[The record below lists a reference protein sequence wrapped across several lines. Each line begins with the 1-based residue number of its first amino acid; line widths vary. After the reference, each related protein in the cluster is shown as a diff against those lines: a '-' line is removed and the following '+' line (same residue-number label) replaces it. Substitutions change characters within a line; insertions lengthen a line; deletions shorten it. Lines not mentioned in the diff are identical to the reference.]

1 MPIAA
6 SEKAALPKTD
16 IRAVHQ
22 ALDAEHRTWAREDD
36 SPQGSVKARLE
47 QAWPDSLADG
57 QLIKDDEGRDQL
69 KAMPEAKRSS
79 MFPDPWRTNPVGR
92 FWDRLRGRDVT
103 PRYLARLTKEEQES
117 EQKWR
122 TVGTIRRYILLILTL
137 AQTVVATWYMKTIL
151 PYQGWALIN
160 PMDMVGQDLWV
171 SFMQLLPYMLQTGIL
186 ILFAVLFCW
195 VSAGFWTALMG
206 FLQLLIGRDKYSI
219 SASTVGDE
227 PLNPEHR
234 TALIMPIC
242 NEDVNRV
249 FAGLR
254 ATWESV
260 KATGNAKHFDVY
272 ILSDSYNPD
281 ICVAEQKAWMELIA
295 EVGGEGQIFYRRRR
309 RRVKRKSGNIDDF
322 CRRWGSQYSYM
333 VVLDADSVMTG
344 DCLCGLVRLME
355 ANPNAG
361 IIQSS
366 PKASGMDTLYA
377 RCQQFATRV
386 YGPLFTAGLHFWQ
399 LGESHYW
406 GHNAIIRVKPFI
418 EHCALAPL
426 PGEGSFAG
434 SILSHDF
441 VEAALM
447 RRAGWGVWIAYDLPG
462 SYEEL
467 PPNLLDELKR
477 DRRWCHGNLMNF
489 RLFLVKGMHPVHR
502 AVFLT
507 GVMSYL
513 SAPLWFMF
521 LALSTALQV
530 VHALTEP
537 QYFLQPRQLF
547 PVWPQ
552 WRPELAIALFAS
564 TMVLLFLPKLLSILL
579 IWCKGTKE
587 YGGFWRV
594 TLSLLLEVF
603 LTGVMSYLSAPLWFM
618 FLALSTAL
626 QVVHAL
632 TEPQYF
638 LQPRQLFP
646 VWPQWRPELAIA
658 LFAST
663 MVLLFL
669 PKLLSILLIWCKGTK
684 EYGGFWRVTLSLL
697 LEVLFSVLL
706 APVRM
711 LFHTVFVVSAFLG
724 WEVVWNSPQR
734 DDDST
739 SWGEAFK
746 RHGSQLLL
754 GLVWAVGMAWL
765 DLRFLFWL
773 APIVF
778 SLILSPFVSVIS
790 SRATVGLRTKR
801 WKLFLIPEE
810 YSPPQVLVDTDRFLE
825 MNRQRSLDDG
835 FMHAVFNPSFNALAT
850 AMATARHRASK
861 VLEIARDRHVE
872 QALNETPEK
881 LNRDRRLVLLSDPVT
896 MARLHF
902 RVWNSPERYS
912 SWVSYYEGIKLNPLA
927 LRKPDAA
934 SQ

>member
-1 MPIAA
+1 MNKSTYLPQSYVEALPLDAAARATLSASLQNAQAFHAIHSALGQDIAA
-6 SEKAALPKTD
+6 SERPD
-16 IRAVHQ
+16 
-22 ALDAEHRTWAREDD
+22 DA
-36 SPQGSVKARLE
+36 PLKSVSSRVSM
-47 QAWPDSLADG
+47 AWPDSLAGG
-57 QLIKDDEGRDQL
+57 QQLSKDYLDRTTL
-69 KAMPEAKRSS
+69 KAMPPVKRSL
-79 MFPDPWRTNPVGR
+79 MFPEAWRTNPIAR
-92 FWDRLRGRDVT
+92 AWDSLRGQKGN
-103 PRYLARLTKEEQES
+103 PRYATVEEQKAED
-117 EQKWR
+117 KWR
-122 TVGTIRRYILLILTL
+122 HVGSMRRYVLLILTIL
-137 AQTVVATWYMKTIL
+137 QTVVATWYMKTIL
-151 PYQGWALIN
+151 PYQGWTLLDPVELFNQNWLQSVELI
-160 PMDMVGQDLWV
+160 
-171 SFMQLLPYMLQTGIL
+171 LPYILQTGIL
-186 ILFAVLFCW
+186 FLFAILFCW

-219 SASTVGDE
+219 SYSTTGDE

-242 NEDVNRV
+242 NEDVERV

-260 KATGNAKHFDVY
+260 KRTGNAEHFDVY
-272 ILSDSYNPD
+272 ILSDSYDAD
-281 ICVAEQKAWMELIA
+281 IAIAEQKAWMELVRD
-295 EVGGEGQIFYRRRR
+295 VGGAGKIFYRRRR

-322 CRRWGSQYSYM
+322 CRRWGSNYSYM
-333 VVLDADSVMTG
+333 VVLDADSVMSG
-344 DCLCGLVRLME
+344 ECLTGLVRMME

-406 GHNAIIRVKPFI
+406 GHNAIIRVQPFI

-530 VHALTEP
+530 VHTLMEP
-537 QYFLQPRQLF
+537 TYFLQPRQLF

-552 WRPELAIALFAS
+552 WRPDLAIALFS
-564 TMVLLFLPKLLSILL
+564 TTLVLLFLPKLLSVVL
-579 IWCKGTKE
+579 IWFKGAKP
-587 YGGFWRV
+587 YGGAFRLF
-594 TLSLLLEVF
+594 LSLLLE
-603 LTGVMSYLSAPLWFM
+603 M
-618 FLALSTAL
+618 
-626 QVVHAL
+626 
-632 TEPQYF
+632 
-638 LQPRQLFP
+638 
-646 VWPQWRPELAIA
+646 
-658 LFAST
+658 
-663 MVLLFL
+663 
-669 PKLLSILLIWCKGTK
+669 
-684 EYGGFWRVTLSLL
+684 
-697 LEVLFSVLL
+697 LFSVLL

-734 DDDST
+734 DDDATPWS
-739 SWGEAFK
+739 EAFR
-746 RHGSQLLL
+746 RHGSQMLL
-754 GLVWAVGMAWL
+754 GIVWAVGMGVL
-765 DLRFLFWL
+765 DLNFLWWL

-778 SLILSPFVSVIS
+778 SLILSPFVSVMS
-790 SRATVGLRTKR
+790 SRATVGLKSKR
-801 WKLFLIPEE
+801 ARLFLIPEE
-810 YSPPQVLVDTDRFLE
+810 YEPPKELVDTDHYLQL
-825 MNRQRSLDDG
+825 NRERALKHG
-835 FMHAVFNPSFNALAT
+835 FMHALFNPAFNALAM
-850 AMATARHRASK
+850 AMATSRHKQSA
-861 VLEIARDRHVE
+861 LLDHARDRRVD
-872 QALNETPEK
+872 QALSDAPEK
-881 LNRDRRLVLLSDPVT
+881 LNREQRLQLISDPVVL
-896 MARLHF
+896 ARVHTRLWESADKYHQ
-902 RVWNSPERYS
+902 
-912 SWVSYYEGIKLNPLA
+912 WVESYQKLTLNPQA
-927 LRKPDAA
+927 LPQRA
-934 SQ
+934 

>member
-1 MPIAA
+1 MNKSTYLPQSYVEALPLDAAARATLSASLQNAQAFHAIHSALGQDIAA
-6 SEKAALPKTD
+6 SERPD
-16 IRAVHQ
+16 
-22 ALDAEHRTWAREDD
+22 DA
-36 SPQGSVKARLE
+36 PLKSVSSRVSM
-47 QAWPDSLADG
+47 AWPDSLADG
-57 QLIKDDEGRDQL
+57 QQLSKDYLDRTTL
-69 KAMPEAKRSS
+69 KAMPPVKRSL
-79 MFPDPWRTNPVGR
+79 MFPEAWRTNPIAR
-92 FWDRLRGRDVT
+92 AWDSLRGQKGN
-103 PRYLARLTKEEQES
+103 PRYATVEEQKAED
-117 EQKWR
+117 KWR
-122 TVGTIRRYILLILTL
+122 HVGSMRRYVLLILTIL
-137 AQTVVATWYMKTIL
+137 QTVVATWYMKTIL
-151 PYQGWALIN
+151 PYQGWTLLDPVELFNQNWLQSVELI
-160 PMDMVGQDLWV
+160 
-171 SFMQLLPYMLQTGIL
+171 LPYILQTGIL
-186 ILFAVLFCW
+186 FLFAILFCW

-219 SASTVGDE
+219 SYSTTGDE

-242 NEDVNRV
+242 NEDVERV

-260 KATGNAKHFDVY
+260 KRTGNAEHFDVY
-272 ILSDSYNPD
+272 ILSDSYDAD
-281 ICVAEQKAWMELIA
+281 IAIAEQKAWMELVRD
-295 EVGGEGQIFYRRRR
+295 VGGAGKIFYRRRR

-322 CRRWGSQYSYM
+322 CRRWGSNYSYM
-333 VVLDADSVMTG
+333 VVLDADSVMSG
-344 DCLCGLVRLME
+344 ECLTGLVRMME

-406 GHNAIIRVKPFI
+406 GHNAIIRVQPFI

-530 VHALTEP
+530 VHTLMEP
-537 QYFLQPRQLF
+537 TYFLQPRQLF

-552 WRPELAIALFAS
+552 WRPDLAIALFS
-564 TMVLLFLPKLLSILL
+564 TTLVLLFLPKLLSVVL
-579 IWCKGTKE
+579 IWFKGAKP
-587 YGGFWRV
+587 YGGAFRLF
-594 TLSLLLEVF
+594 LSLLLE
-603 LTGVMSYLSAPLWFM
+603 M
-618 FLALSTAL
+618 
-626 QVVHAL
+626 
-632 TEPQYF
+632 
-638 LQPRQLFP
+638 
-646 VWPQWRPELAIA
+646 
-658 LFAST
+658 
-663 MVLLFL
+663 
-669 PKLLSILLIWCKGTK
+669 
-684 EYGGFWRVTLSLL
+684 
-697 LEVLFSVLL
+697 LFSVLL

-734 DDDST
+734 DDDATPWS
-739 SWGEAFK
+739 EAFR
-746 RHGSQLLL
+746 RHGSQMLL
-754 GLVWAVGMAWL
+754 GIVWAVGMGVL
-765 DLRFLFWL
+765 DLNFLWWL

-778 SLILSPFVSVIS
+778 SLILSPFVSVMS
-790 SRATVGLRTKR
+790 SRATVGLKSKR
-801 WKLFLIPEE
+801 ANLFLIPEE
-810 YSPPQVLVDTDRFLE
+810 YEPPKELVDTDHYLQL
-825 MNRQRSLDDG
+825 NRERALKHG
-835 FMHAVFNPSFNALAT
+835 FMHALFNPAFNALAT
-850 AMATARHRASK
+850 AMATSRHKQSA
-861 VLEIARDRHVE
+861 LLDHARDRRVD
-872 QALNETPEK
+872 QALSDAPEK
-881 LNRDRRLVLLSDPVT
+881 LNREQRLQLISDPVVL
-896 MARLHF
+896 ARVHTRLWESADKYHQ
-902 RVWNSPERYS
+902 
-912 SWVSYYEGIKLNPLA
+912 WVESYQKLTLNPQA
-927 LRKPDAA
+927 LPQRA
-934 SQ
+934 

>member
-1 MPIAA
+1 MNKSTYLPQSYVAALPLDAAARATLSASLQNAQAFHAIHSALGQDIAA
-6 SEKAALPKTD
+6 SERPD
-16 IRAVHQ
+16 
-22 ALDAEHRTWAREDD
+22 DA
-36 SPQGSVKARLE
+36 PLKSVSSRVSM
-47 QAWPDSLADG
+47 AWPDSLADG
-57 QLIKDDEGRDQL
+57 QQLSKDYLDRTTL
-69 KAMPEAKRSS
+69 KAMPPVKRSL
-79 MFPDPWRTNPVGR
+79 MFPEAWRTNPIAR
-92 FWDRLRGRDVT
+92 AWDSLRGQKGN
-103 PRYLARLTKEEQES
+103 PRYATVEEQKAED
-117 EQKWR
+117 KWR
-122 TVGTIRRYILLILTL
+122 HVGSMRRYVLLILTIL
-137 AQTVVATWYMKTIL
+137 QTVVATWYMKTIL
-151 PYQGWALIN
+151 PYQGWTLLDPVELFNQNWLQSVELI
-160 PMDMVGQDLWV
+160 
-171 SFMQLLPYMLQTGIL
+171 LPYILQTGIL
-186 ILFAVLFCW
+186 FLFAILFCW

-219 SASTVGDE
+219 SYSTTGDE

-242 NEDVNRV
+242 NEDVERV

-260 KATGNAKHFDVY
+260 KRTGNAEHFDVY
-272 ILSDSYNPD
+272 ILSDSYDAD
-281 ICVAEQKAWMELIA
+281 IAIAEQKAWMELVRD
-295 EVGGEGQIFYRRRR
+295 VGGAGKIFYRRRR

-322 CRRWGSQYSYM
+322 CRRWGSNYSYM
-333 VVLDADSVMTG
+333 VVLDADSVMSG
-344 DCLCGLVRLME
+344 ECLTGLVRMME

-530 VHALTEP
+530 VHTLMEP
-537 QYFLQPRQLF
+537 TYFLQPRQLF

-552 WRPELAIALFAS
+552 WRPELAIALFS
-564 TMVLLFLPKLLSILL
+564 TTLILLFLPKLLSVIL
-579 IWCKGTKE
+579 IWCKGAKS
-587 YGGFWRV
+587 YGGAIRLFI
-594 TLSLLLEVF
+594 SLMLE
-603 LTGVMSYLSAPLWFM
+603 M
-618 FLALSTAL
+618 
-626 QVVHAL
+626 
-632 TEPQYF
+632 
-638 LQPRQLFP
+638 
-646 VWPQWRPELAIA
+646 
-658 LFAST
+658 
-663 MVLLFL
+663 
-669 PKLLSILLIWCKGTK
+669 
-684 EYGGFWRVTLSLL
+684 
-697 LEVLFSVLL
+697 LFSVLL

-734 DDDST
+734 DDDATPWS
-739 SWGEAFK
+739 EAFK
-746 RHGSQLLL
+746 RHGSQMAL
-754 GLVWAVGMAWL
+754 GLVWAIGMGLL
-765 DLRFLFWL
+765 DLNFLWWL
-773 APIVF
+773 SPIVF
-778 SLILSPFVSVIS
+778 SLILSPFVSVMS
-790 SRATVGLRTKR
+790 SRATIGIKSKKAR
-801 WKLFLIPEE
+801 LFLIPEE
-810 YSPPQVLVDTDRFLE
+810 YEPPKELVDTDHYLQLNRERALE
-825 MNRQRSLDDG
+825 NG
-835 FMHAVFNPSFNALAT
+835 FMHALFHPAFNALAT
-850 AMATARHRASK
+850 ALATSRHKQSQ
-861 VLEIARDRHVE
+861 LLDYARDRRVD
-872 QALNETPEK
+872 QALSDSPEK
-881 LNRDRRLVLLSDPVT
+881 LNREQRLQLISDPVVL
-896 MARLHF
+896 ARVHTRLWENAEKYHQ
-902 RVWNSPERYS
+902 
-912 SWVSYYEGIKLNPLA
+912 WVESYQKLTLNPNA
-927 LRKPDAA
+927 LVKNA
-934 SQ
+934 

>member
-1 MPIAA
+1 MPDYIDNLPLPDTQKSALKGL
-6 SEKAALPKTD
+6 EIKA
-16 IRAVHQ
+16 IHQ
-22 ALDAEHRTWAREDD
+22 ALEPQSGAFTRDDD
-36 SPQGSVKARLE
+36 SPLSSVKSRL
-47 QAWPDSLADG
+47 AFNWPGVVNSSVMV
-57 QLIKDDEGRDQL
+57 KDKEGRDQL
-69 KAMPEAKRSS
+69 QAMPATHRSS
-79 MFPDPWRTNPVGR
+79 MAPEPWRTNPIGR
-92 FWDRLRGRDVT
+92 VWDRLLGRERS
-103 PRYLARLTKEEQES
+103 PRHHSLSKEEQKA

-122 TVGTIRRYILLILTL
+122 MVGTLRRYILLLLTIS
-137 AQTVVATWYMKTIL
+137 QTVVATWYMKTIL
-151 PYQGWALIN
+151 PYQGWAMIN
-160 PMDMVGQDLWV
+160 PADMVGQDLWV
-171 SFMQLLPYMLQTGIL
+171 SFMQILPYVLQSGIL

-227 PLNPEHR
+227 PINPEHR

-260 KATGNAKHFDVY
+260 KATGQHAHFDVY

-281 ICVAEQKAWMELIA
+281 ICVAEQKAWMDLLA
-295 EVGGEGQIFYRRRR
+295 EVGGEGQIFYRR

-322 CRRWGSQYSYM
+322 CRRWGNQYSYM

-344 DCLCGLVRLME
+344 DCLTGLVRLME

-361 IIQSS
+361 IIQSA
-366 PKASGMDTLYA
+366 PRASGMDTLYA

-564 TMVLLFLPKLLSILL
+564 TMVLLFLPKLLSVLL
-579 IWCKGTKE
+579 IWCKGSKE
-587 YGGFWRV
+587 FGGAFR
-594 TLSLLLEVF
+594 
-603 LTGVMSYLSAPLWFM
+603 
-618 FLALSTAL
+618 
-626 QVVHAL
+626 
-632 TEPQYF
+632 
-638 LQPRQLFP
+638 
-646 VWPQWRPELAIA
+646 
-658 LFAST
+658 
-663 MVLLFL
+663 
-669 PKLLSILLIWCKGTK
+669 LLI
-684 EYGGFWRVTLSLL
+684 SLI

-739 SWGEAFK
+739 PWGEAFM

-754 GLVWAVGMAWL
+754 GLVWAIGMAWL

-778 SLILSPFVSVIS
+778 SLILSPFVSVVS
-790 SRATVGLRTKR
+790 SRATNGLRTKR

-810 YSPPQVLVDTDRFLE
+810 YSPPQVLVDTERYLKS
-825 MNRQRSLDDG
+825 NRESELLNG
-835 FMHAVFNPSFNALAT
+835 FMLSVFHPTYNALAT
-850 AMATARHRASK
+850 AMATARHGKSN

-872 QALNETPEK
+872 QALNETPDK

-896 MARLHF
+896 MARMHY
-902 RVWNSPERYS
+902 RVWTAPEKYS
-912 SWVSYYEGIKLNPLA
+912 SWVNAWKHISG
-927 LRKPDAA
+927 DSQA
-934 SQ
+934 SQTQA

>member
-1 MPIAA
+1 MNKSTYLPQSYVEALPLDAAARATLSASLQNAQAFHAIHSALGQDIAA
-6 SEKAALPKTD
+6 SERPD
-16 IRAVHQ
+16 
-22 ALDAEHRTWAREDD
+22 DA
-36 SPQGSVKARLE
+36 PLKSVSSRVSM
-47 QAWPDSLADG
+47 AWPDSLADG
-57 QLIKDDEGRDQL
+57 QQLSKDYLDRTTL
-69 KAMPEAKRSS
+69 KAMPPVKRSL
-79 MFPDPWRTNPVGR
+79 MFPEAWRTNPIAR
-92 FWDRLRGRDVT
+92 AWDSLRGQKGN
-103 PRYLARLTKEEQES
+103 PRYATVEEQKAED
-117 EQKWR
+117 KWR
-122 TVGTIRRYILLILTL
+122 HVGSMRRYVLLILTIL
-137 AQTVVATWYMKTIL
+137 QTVVATWYMKTIL
-151 PYQGWALIN
+151 PYQGWTLLDPVELFNQNWLQSVELI
-160 PMDMVGQDLWV
+160 
-171 SFMQLLPYMLQTGIL
+171 LPYILQTGIL
-186 ILFAVLFCW
+186 FLFAILFCW

-219 SASTVGDE
+219 SYSTTGDE

-242 NEDVNRV
+242 NEDVERV

-260 KATGNAKHFDVY
+260 KRTGNAEHFDVY
-272 ILSDSYNPD
+272 ILSDSYDAD
-281 ICVAEQKAWMELIA
+281 IAIAEQKAWMELVRD
-295 EVGGEGQIFYRRRR
+295 VGGAGKIFYRRRR

-322 CRRWGSQYSYM
+322 CRRWGSNYSYM
-333 VVLDADSVMTG
+333 VVLDADSVMSG
-344 DCLCGLVRLME
+344 ECLTGLVRMME

-406 GHNAIIRVKPFI
+406 GHNAIIRVQPFI

-530 VHALTEP
+530 VHTLMEP
-537 QYFLQPRQLF
+537 TYFLQPRQLF

-552 WRPELAIALFAS
+552 WRPDLAIALFS
-564 TMVLLFLPKLLSILL
+564 TTLVLLFLPKLLSVVL
-579 IWCKGTKE
+579 IWFKGAKP
-587 YGGFWRV
+587 YGGAFRLF
-594 TLSLLLEVF
+594 LSLLLE
-603 LTGVMSYLSAPLWFM
+603 M
-618 FLALSTAL
+618 
-626 QVVHAL
+626 
-632 TEPQYF
+632 
-638 LQPRQLFP
+638 
-646 VWPQWRPELAIA
+646 
-658 LFAST
+658 
-663 MVLLFL
+663 
-669 PKLLSILLIWCKGTK
+669 
-684 EYGGFWRVTLSLL
+684 
-697 LEVLFSVLL
+697 LFSVLL

-734 DDDST
+734 DDDATPWS
-739 SWGEAFK
+739 EAFR
-746 RHGSQLLL
+746 RHGSQMLL
-754 GLVWAVGMAWL
+754 GIVWAVGMGVL
-765 DLRFLFWL
+765 DLNFLWWL

-778 SLILSPFVSVIS
+778 SLILSPFVSVMS
-790 SRATVGLRTKR
+790 SRATVGLKSKR
-801 WKLFLIPEE
+801 ARLFLIPEE
-810 YSPPQVLVDTDRFLE
+810 YEPPKELVDTDHYLQL
-825 MNRQRSLDDG
+825 NRERALKHG
-835 FMHAVFNPSFNALAT
+835 FMHALFNPAFNALAT
-850 AMATARHRASK
+850 AMATSRHKQSA
-861 VLEIARDRHVE
+861 LLDHARDRRVD
-872 QALNETPEK
+872 QALSDAPEK
-881 LNRDRRLVLLSDPVT
+881 LNREQRLQLISDPMVL
-896 MARLHF
+896 ARVHTRLWESADKYHQ
-902 RVWNSPERYS
+902 
-912 SWVSYYEGIKLNPLA
+912 WVESYQKLTLNPQA
-927 LRKPDAA
+927 LPQRA
-934 SQ
+934 

>member
-1 MPIAA
+1 MNKSTYLPQSYVEALPLDAAARATLSASLQNAQAFHAIHSALGQDIAA
-6 SEKAALPKTD
+6 SERPD
-16 IRAVHQ
+16 
-22 ALDAEHRTWAREDD
+22 DA
-36 SPQGSVKARLE
+36 PLKSVSSRVSM
-47 QAWPDSLADG
+47 AWPDSLAGG
-57 QLIKDDEGRDQL
+57 QQLSKDYLDRTTL
-69 KAMPEAKRSS
+69 KAMPPVKRSL
-79 MFPDPWRTNPVGR
+79 MFPEAWRTNPIAR
-92 FWDRLRGRDVT
+92 AWDSLRGQKGN
-103 PRYLARLTKEEQES
+103 PRYATVEEQKAED
-117 EQKWR
+117 KWR
-122 TVGTIRRYILLILTL
+122 HVGSMRRYVLLILTIL
-137 AQTVVATWYMKTIL
+137 QTVVATWYMKTIL
-151 PYQGWALIN
+151 PYQGWTLLDPVELFNQNWLQSVELI
-160 PMDMVGQDLWV
+160 
-171 SFMQLLPYMLQTGIL
+171 LPYILQTGIL
-186 ILFAVLFCW
+186 FLFAILFCW

-219 SASTVGDE
+219 SYSTTGDE

-242 NEDVNRV
+242 NEDVERV

-260 KATGNAKHFDVY
+260 KRTGNAEHFDVY
-272 ILSDSYNPD
+272 ILSDSYDAD
-281 ICVAEQKAWMELIA
+281 IAIAEQKAWMELVRD
-295 EVGGEGQIFYRRRR
+295 VGGAGKIFYRRRR

-322 CRRWGSQYSYM
+322 CRRWGSNYSYM
-333 VVLDADSVMTG
+333 VVLDADSVMSG
-344 DCLCGLVRLME
+344 ECLTGLVRMME

-406 GHNAIIRVKPFI
+406 GHNAIIRVQPFI

-530 VHALTEP
+530 VHTLMEP
-537 QYFLQPRQLF
+537 TYFLQPRQLF

-552 WRPELAIALFAS
+552 WRPDLAIALFS
-564 TMVLLFLPKLLSILL
+564 TTLVLLFLPKLLSVVL
-579 IWCKGTKE
+579 IWFKGAKA
-587 YGGFWRV
+587 YGGAFRLF
-594 TLSLLLEVF
+594 LSLLLE
-603 LTGVMSYLSAPLWFM
+603 M
-618 FLALSTAL
+618 
-626 QVVHAL
+626 
-632 TEPQYF
+632 
-638 LQPRQLFP
+638 
-646 VWPQWRPELAIA
+646 
-658 LFAST
+658 
-663 MVLLFL
+663 
-669 PKLLSILLIWCKGTK
+669 
-684 EYGGFWRVTLSLL
+684 
-697 LEVLFSVLL
+697 LFSVLL

-734 DDDST
+734 DDDATPWS
-739 SWGEAFK
+739 EAFR
-746 RHGSQLLL
+746 RHGSQMLL
-754 GLVWAVGMAWL
+754 GIVWAVGMGVL
-765 DLRFLFWL
+765 DLNFLWWL

-778 SLILSPFVSVIS
+778 SLILSPFVSVMS
-790 SRATVGLRTKR
+790 SRATVGLKSKR
-801 WKLFLIPEE
+801 AKLFLIPEE
-810 YSPPQVLVDTDRFLE
+810 YEPPKELVDTDHYLQL
-825 MNRQRSLDDG
+825 NRERALKHG
-835 FMHAVFNPSFNALAT
+835 FMHALFNPAFNALAT
-850 AMATARHRASK
+850 AMATSRHKQSA
-861 VLEIARDRHVE
+861 LLDHARDRRVD
-872 QALNETPEK
+872 QALSDAPEK
-881 LNRDRRLVLLSDPVT
+881 LNREQRLQLISDPVVL
-896 MARLHF
+896 ARVHTRLWESADKYHQ
-902 RVWNSPERYS
+902 
-912 SWVSYYEGIKLNPLA
+912 WVESYQKLTLNPLA
-927 LRKPDAA
+927 LPQRA
-934 SQ
+934 

>member
-1 MPIAA
+1 MKPGAISYLPMNKAPEYIDA
-6 SEKAALPKTD
+6 LLLTEAEKAALPAMD
-16 IRAVHQ
+16 IRTLHE
-22 ALDAEHRTWAREDD
+22 ALDPDHHHYAREDD
-36 SPQGSVKARLE
+36 SPLGSVKARLE
-47 QAWPDSLADG
+47 QNWPDSLVDG
-57 QLIKDDEGRDQL
+57 QLIKDDEERTQL
-69 KAMPEAKRSS
+69 KAMPKATRSS
-79 MFPDPWRTNPVGR
+79 MSPEPWRTNPIGR
-92 FWDRLRGRDVT
+92 FWDHLRGRDIT
-103 PRYLARLTKEEQES
+103 PSYVSRLTKEEQTH
-117 EQKWR
+117 EQQWR
-122 TVGTIRRYILLILTL
+122 TVGTIRRYILLLLTL
-137 AQTVVATWYMKTIL
+137 SQTVIATWYMKTIL

-160 PMDMVGQDLWV
+160 PVDMIGQDAWV
-171 SFMQLLPYMLQTGIL
+171 SFMQLLPYILQSGIL
-186 ILFAVLFCW
+186 ILFAILFCW
-195 VSAGFWTALMG
+195 ISAGFWTALMG
-206 FLQLLIGRDKYSI
+206 FLQLLIGKDKYSI
-219 SASTVGDE
+219 SALTTGDV

-260 KATGNAKHFDVY
+260 KATGQQQHFDVY

-295 EVGGEGQIFYRRRR
+295 EVQGEGRIFYRRRR

-322 CRRWGSQYSYM
+322 CRRWGNQYSYM
-333 VVLDADSVMTG
+333 VVLDADSVMSG
-344 DCLCGLVRLME
+344 ECLINLVRLME

-426 PGEGSFAG
+426 PGEGTFAG

-447 RRAGWGVWIAYDLPG
+447 RRAGWGVWIAYDLSG

-530 VHALTEP
+530 VHTLTEP
-537 QYFLQPRQLF
+537 QYFLQPHQLF

-552 WRPELAIALFAS
+552 WRPELAIALLAS

-587 YGGFWRV
+587 YGGFVRV
-594 TLSLLLEVF
+594 T
-603 LTGVMSYLSAPLWFM
+603 
-618 FLALSTAL
+618 
-626 QVVHAL
+626 
-632 TEPQYF
+632 
-638 LQPRQLFP
+638 
-646 VWPQWRPELAIA
+646 I
-658 LFAST
+658 
-663 MVLLFL
+663 
-669 PKLLSILLIWCKGTK
+669 
-684 EYGGFWRVTLSLL
+684 SLL

-739 SWGEAFK
+739 PWSEAFM

-754 GLVWAVGMAWL
+754 GLVWALGMAWL

-778 SLILSPFVSVIS
+778 SLILSPLVSVVS
-790 SRATVGLRTKR
+790 SRASVGLRAKR
-801 WKLFLIPEE
+801 WKLFMIPEE
-810 YSPPQVLVDTDRFLE
+810 YSPPQVLVDTDNYLV
-825 MNRQRSLDDG
+825 MNRNRTLADG
-835 FMHAVFNPSFNALAT
+835 FMHAVFHPSFNALAT
-850 AMATARHRASK
+850 AMATARHRKST

-872 QALNETPEK
+872 QALNETPDK
-881 LNRDRRLVLLSDPVT
+881 LNLDRRLVLLSDPVT
-896 MARLHF
+896 MSRLHY
-902 RVWNSPERYS
+902 RVWAAPEKYS
-912 SWVSYYEGIKLNPLA
+912 SWVNYYQQLTLNPLA
-927 LRKPDAA
+927 LKAK
-934 SQ
+934 

>member
-1 MPIAA
+1 MNKSTYLPQSYVEALPLDAAARATLSASLQNAQTFHAIHSALGQDIAA
-6 SEKAALPKTD
+6 SERPD
-16 IRAVHQ
+16 
-22 ALDAEHRTWAREDD
+22 DA
-36 SPQGSVKARLE
+36 PLKSVSSRVSM
-47 QAWPDSLADG
+47 AWPDSLADG
-57 QLIKDDEGRDQL
+57 QQLSKDYLDRTTL
-69 KAMPEAKRSS
+69 KAMPPVKRSL
-79 MFPDPWRTNPVGR
+79 MFPEAWRTNPIAR
-92 FWDRLRGRDVT
+92 AWDSLRGQKGN
-103 PRYLARLTKEEQES
+103 PRYATVEEQKAED
-117 EQKWR
+117 KWR
-122 TVGTIRRYILLILTL
+122 HVGSMRRYVLLILTL
-137 AQTVVATWYMKTIL
+137 LQTVVATWYMKTIL
-151 PYQGWALIN
+151 PYQGWTLLDPVELFNQNWLQSVELI
-160 PMDMVGQDLWV
+160 
-171 SFMQLLPYMLQTGIL
+171 LPYILQTGIL
-186 ILFAVLFCW
+186 FLFAILFCW

-219 SASTVGDE
+219 SYSTTGDE

-242 NEDVNRV
+242 NEDVERV

-260 KATGNAKHFDVY
+260 KRTGNAEHFDVY
-272 ILSDSYNPD
+272 ILSDSYDPD
-281 ICVAEQKAWMELIA
+281 IAIAEQKAWMELVRD
-295 EVGGEGQIFYRRRR
+295 VGGAGKIFYRRRR

-322 CRRWGSQYSYM
+322 CRRWGSNYSYM
-333 VVLDADSVMTG
+333 VVLDADSVMSG
-344 DCLCGLVRLME
+344 ECLTGLVRMME

-406 GHNAIIRVKPFI
+406 GHNAIIRVQPFI

-530 VHALTEP
+530 VHTLMEP
-537 QYFLQPRQLF
+537 TYFLQPRQLF

-552 WRPELAIALFAS
+552 WRPDLAIALFS
-564 TMVLLFLPKLLSILL
+564 TTLVLLFLPKLLSVVL
-579 IWCKGTKE
+579 IWFKGAKP
-587 YGGFWRV
+587 YGGAFRLF
-594 TLSLLLEVF
+594 LSLLLE
-603 LTGVMSYLSAPLWFM
+603 M
-618 FLALSTAL
+618 
-626 QVVHAL
+626 
-632 TEPQYF
+632 
-638 LQPRQLFP
+638 
-646 VWPQWRPELAIA
+646 
-658 LFAST
+658 
-663 MVLLFL
+663 
-669 PKLLSILLIWCKGTK
+669 
-684 EYGGFWRVTLSLL
+684 
-697 LEVLFSVLL
+697 LFSVLL

-734 DDDST
+734 DDDATPWS
-739 SWGEAFK
+739 EAFR
-746 RHGSQLLL
+746 RHGSQMLL
-754 GLVWAVGMAWL
+754 GIVWAVGMGVL
-765 DLRFLFWL
+765 DLNFLWWL

-778 SLILSPFVSVIS
+778 SLILSPFVSVMS
-790 SRATVGLRTKR
+790 SRATVGLKSKR
-801 WKLFLIPEE
+801 ARLFLIPEE
-810 YSPPQVLVDTDRFLE
+810 YEPPKELVDTDHYLQL
-825 MNRQRSLDDG
+825 NRERALKHG
-835 FMHAVFNPSFNALAT
+835 FMHALFNPAFNALAT
-850 AMATARHRASK
+850 AMATSRHKQSA
-861 VLEIARDRHVE
+861 LLDHARDRRVD
-872 QALNETPEK
+872 QALSDAPEK
-881 LNRDRRLVLLSDPVT
+881 LNREQRLQLISDPVVL
-896 MARLHF
+896 ARVHTRLWESADKYHQ
-902 RVWNSPERYS
+902 
-912 SWVSYYEGIKLNPLA
+912 WVESYQKLTLNPQA
-927 LRKPDAA
+927 LPQRA
-934 SQ
+934 

>member
-1 MPIAA
+1 
-6 SEKAALPKTD
+6 
-16 IRAVHQ
+16 
-22 ALDAEHRTWAREDD
+22 
-36 SPQGSVKARLE
+36 
-47 QAWPDSLADG
+47 
-57 QLIKDDEGRDQL
+57 
-69 KAMPEAKRSS
+69 
-79 MFPDPWRTNPVGR
+79 
-92 FWDRLRGRDVT
+92 
-103 PRYLARLTKEEQES
+103 
-117 EQKWR
+117 
-122 TVGTIRRYILLILTL
+122 
-137 AQTVVATWYMKTIL
+137 
-151 PYQGWALIN
+151 
-160 PMDMVGQDLWV
+160 
-171 SFMQLLPYMLQTGIL
+171 
-186 ILFAVLFCW
+186 
-195 VSAGFWTALMG
+195 
-206 FLQLLIGRDKYSI
+206 
-219 SASTVGDE
+219 
-227 PLNPEHR
+227 
-234 TALIMPIC
+234 
-242 NEDVNRV
+242 
-249 FAGLR
+249 
-254 ATWESV
+254 
-260 KATGNAKHFDVY
+260 
-272 ILSDSYNPD
+272 
-281 ICVAEQKAWMELIA
+281 MELIA
-295 EVGGEGQIFYRRRR
+295 EVQGEGQIFYRRRR

-322 CRRWGSQYSYM
+322 CRRWGNQYSYM
-333 VVLDADSVMTG
+333 VVLDADSVMSG
-344 DCLCGLVRLME
+344 DCLSGLVRLME

-587 YGGFWRV
+587 YGGF
-594 TLSLLLEVF
+594 
-603 LTGVMSYLSAPLWFM
+603 
-618 FLALSTAL
+618 
-626 QVVHAL
+626 
-632 TEPQYF
+632 
-638 LQPRQLFP
+638 
-646 VWPQWRPELAIA
+646 I
-658 LFAST
+658 
-663 MVLLFL
+663 
-669 PKLLSILLIWCKGTK
+669 
-684 EYGGFWRVTLSLL
+684 RVTLSLL

-739 SWGEAFK
+739 PWGGSVYASRLSVTTGAGVGCGYGLAGSAF
-746 RHGSQLLL
+746 
-754 GLVWAVGMAWL
+754 
-765 DLRFLFWL
+765 
-773 APIVF
+773 P
-778 SLILSPFVSVIS
+778 
-790 SRATVGLRTKR
+790 
-801 WKLFLIPEE
+801 
-810 YSPPQVLVDTDRFLE
+810 VLVGTDRFLA
-825 MNRQRSLDDG
+825 DPV
-835 FMHAVFNPSFNALAT
+835 AVCFRDFQSFHGWLT
-850 AMATARHRASK
+850 Y
-861 VLEIARDRHVE
+861 
-872 QALNETPEK
+872 QALEAVPDPGRIFSAAGVGRYRYLPGDEPQSYAE
-881 LNRDRRLVLLSDPVT
+881 RRLYACGV
-896 MARLHF
+896 
-902 RVWNSPERYS
+902 
-912 SWVSYYEGIKLNPLA
+912 
-927 LRKPDAA
+927 
-934 SQ
+934 

>member
-1 MPIAA
+1 MNKSTFTPQRYVE
-6 SEKAALPKTD
+6 SLP
-16 IRAVHQ
+16 
-22 ALDAEHRTWAREDD
+22 LDAA
-36 SPQGSVKARLE
+36 GKARLSVSLQNASE
-47 QAWPDSLADG
+47 FHFIHDVLGRDVAASDRPDDAPLKSVSSRVEMAWPDSLAEG
-57 QLIKDDEGRDQL
+57 QQLGKDYLDRTTLE
-69 KAMPEAKRSS
+69 AMPKVKRSL
-79 MFPDPWRTNPVGR
+79 MFPEAWRTNPVAR
-92 FWDRLRGRDVT
+92 AWDSLRGHKSV
-103 PRYLARLTKEEQES
+103 PRYANAEERRAE
-117 EQKWR
+117 EKWR
-122 TVGTIRRYILLILTL
+122 HVGSIRRYILLILTIF
-137 AQTVVATWYMKTIL
+137 QTVVATWYMKSIL
-151 PYQGWALIN
+151 PYQGWTLLDPMEMIN
-160 PMDMVGQDLWV
+160 QNWQQSV
-171 SFMQLLPYMLQTGIL
+171 MQILPYLLQTGIL
-186 ILFAVLFCW
+186 FLFAILFCW

-219 SASTVGDE
+219 SYSTVGDE

-242 NEDVNRV
+242 NEDVERV
-249 FAGLR
+249 YAGLR

-260 KATGNAKHFDVY
+260 VRTGNAEHFDVY
-272 ILSDSYNPD
+272 ILSDSYDAD
-281 ICVAEQKAWMELIA
+281 IAIAEQKAWMELVRD
-295 EVGGEGQIFYRRRR
+295 VGGAGKIFYRRRR

-322 CRRWGSQYSYM
+322 CRRWGSNYSYM
-333 VVLDADSVMTG
+333 VVLDADSVMSG
-344 DCLCGLVRLME
+344 ECLTGLVRMMD

-434 SILSHDF
+434 SIMSHDF

-530 VHALTEP
+530 VHTLMEP
-537 QYFLQPRQLF
+537 TYFLQPRQLF

-552 WRPELAIALFAS
+552 WRPELAIALFS
-564 TMVLLFLPKLLSILL
+564 TTMVLLFLPKMLSVVL
-579 IWCKGTKE
+579 IWFKGSKA
-587 YGGFWRV
+587 YGGPLR
-594 TLSLLLEVF
+594 LLASLVLE
-603 LTGVMSYLSAPLWFM
+603 T
-618 FLALSTAL
+618 
-626 QVVHAL
+626 
-632 TEPQYF
+632 
-638 LQPRQLFP
+638 
-646 VWPQWRPELAIA
+646 
-658 LFAST
+658 
-663 MVLLFL
+663 
-669 PKLLSILLIWCKGTK
+669 
-684 EYGGFWRVTLSLL
+684 
-697 LEVLFSVLL
+697 LFSVLL

-734 DDDST
+734 DDDATPWS
-739 SWGEAFK
+739 EAFK
-746 RHGSQLLL
+746 RHGSQMAL
-754 GLVWAVGMAWL
+754 GLVWAIGMGLL
-765 DLRFLFWL
+765 DLNFLWWL

-778 SLILSPFVSVIS
+778 SLILSPFVSVMS
-790 SRATVGLRTKR
+790 SRATLGIKSKKA
-801 WKLFLIPEE
+801 KLFLIPEE
-810 YSPPQVLVDTDRFLE
+810 YSPPQELVDTDRYVVLNRERALE
-825 MNRQRSLDDG
+825 NG
-835 FMHAVFNPSFNALAT
+835 FMHALFHPAFNALAT
-850 AMATARHRASK
+850 ALATSRHKQSQ
-861 VLEIARDRHVE
+861 LLDYARDRRVD
-872 QALNETPEK
+872 QALSDAPDK
-881 LNRDRRLVLLSDPVT
+881 LGREQRLQLISDPVVL
-896 MARLHF
+896 ARVHTRLWEDADKYHQ
-902 RVWNSPERYS
+902 
-912 SWVSYYEGIKLNPLA
+912 WVESYQKLTLNPNALA
-927 LRKPDAA
+927 NNA
-934 SQ
+934 